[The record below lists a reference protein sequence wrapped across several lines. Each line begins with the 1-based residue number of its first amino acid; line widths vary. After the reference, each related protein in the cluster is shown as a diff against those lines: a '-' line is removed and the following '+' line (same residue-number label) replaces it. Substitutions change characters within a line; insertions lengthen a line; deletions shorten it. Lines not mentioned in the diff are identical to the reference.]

1 LLHFNG
7 NDVQRMPRTIELGR
21 AIRKRDDAGPVRPDA
36 IEDDSPTGCDS
47 WGGTDAA
54 HGPFAHQGADVI
66 AR

>member
-1 LLHFNG
+1 LLHFYR
-7 NDVQRMPRTIELGR
+7 DRFQRMPRTIELGR
-21 AIRKRDDAGPVRPDA
+21 AIRKRDDAGAVRPDP

-47 WGGTDAA
+47 WGGADAV